1 MPSRV
6 FGVAQGAFRTMPVG
20 YQLHSFPAAISWFM
34 GSLAIR
40 GDDVYAVIG
49 LVAAVVVLSLWVV
62 IENLRLT
69 RWRAT
74 EGADTM
80 DDADAISHAGT
91 NGSSG
96 PASTAEA
103 DMSPVRARAEW
114 LLDDN
119 TLVRTGAVTR
129 EALRKRAPLTLQ
141 PSPVIPSTPAA
152 PAAPVATSGAQPTMK
167 AKRPLRI

>member
-1 MPSRV
+1 MPD
-6 FGVAQGAFRTMPVG
+6 GVLP
-20 YQLHSFPAAISWFM
+20 HSFPAAISWSI

-49 LVAAVVVLSLWVV
+49 LIAAVVVLSLWVI

-74 EGADTM
+74 DNTDSTDDT
-80 DDADAISHAGT
+80 DAMA

-96 PASTAEA
+96 PGLAAEA
-103 DMSPVRARAEW
+103 DMTPVPARAEW

-129 EALRKRAPLTLQ
+129 
-141 PSPVIPSTPAA
+141 
-152 PAAPVATSGAQPTMK
+152 
-167 AKRPLRI
+167 